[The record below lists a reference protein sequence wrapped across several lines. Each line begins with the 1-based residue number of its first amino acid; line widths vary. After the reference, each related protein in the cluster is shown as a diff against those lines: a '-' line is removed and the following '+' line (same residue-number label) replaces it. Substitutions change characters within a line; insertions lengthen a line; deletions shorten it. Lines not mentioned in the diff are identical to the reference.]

1 MVPGKVFDGVVADMV
16 RQTVEPRVADWM
28 DVPHSRGWTQAVR
41 AGTRLM
47 RALERSED
55 RSRIATTVLD
65 KAGALLLGG
74 SVRTLTDGQSTTLN
88 IPADLKEKWL
98 AAGVCPVSPAAKG

>member
-1 MVPGKVFDGVVADMV
+1 MI
-16 RQTVEPRVADWM
+16 RQTIDPQVAEWM
-28 DVPHSRGWTQAVR
+28 DVPHSRGWTGAVR

-47 RALERSED
+47 RVLERSED
-55 RSRIATTVLD
+55 KTEIATTILD
-65 KAGALLLGG
+65 KAGTLLLGG

-98 AAGVCPVSPAAKG
+98 TAGTCPAHPSGTP